1 MLSLHQSVTH
11 SLNHTLSIQPS
22 FSDLLLYSCIIHP
35 FYIYLSIQRRLLET
49 DNYGSNLFFS
59 KLISIISVNKSILL
73 ASDQSVQFINHQ
85 LYRHPLICWQYFQC
99 SFIHPCIISLT
110 FFIHLPPM
118 NLLMFLSSIISQS
131 STMYPLVHPCN
142 YSSIYKSILSF
153 IHCSMSVLFHKSPV
167 LSI

>member
-59 KLISIISVNKSILL
+59 KLISIISVNKSILF
-73 ASDQSVQFINHQ
+73 ASNQSVPFINHQ
-85 LYRHPLICWQYFQC
+85 LYRHPLICWQCFQY
-99 SFIHPCIISLT
+99 SFIHLFIISFYIFHPSTTHESPHVSVIHYQPIINHVSICPSMQL
-110 FFIHLPPM
+110 FIHLQIY
-118 NLLMFLSSIISQS
+118 SII
-131 STMYPLVHPCN
+131 
-142 YSSIYKSILSF
+142 YS
-153 IHCSMSVLFHKSPV
+153 LFNECIVP
-167 LSI
+167 

>member
-11 SLNHTLSIQPS
+11 SLNHTLFIQPS

-59 KLISIISVNKSILL
+59 KLISIISVNKSILF
-73 ASDQSVQFINHQ
+73 ASNQSVPFINHQ
-85 LYRHPLICWQYFQC
+85 LYHHPLICWQCFQY
-99 SFIHPCIISLT
+99 SFIHLSSVFT
-110 FFIHLPPM
+110 FFIRLPPM

-131 STMYPLVHPCN
+131 STMYPFVHPCN

-153 IHCSMSVLFHKSPV
+153 SHCSMSVLFHKSPV